1 MTRKIFFRLLSF
13 IFVLS
18 FLLGGCST
26 STSPNIPAT
35 PLQNASYWNDI
46 LANANNVMA
55 NTIISLNEHQ
65 FISTQAAGAILRI
78 NYNVATDQEAVTSVI
93 NSTQSLT
100 AVNIAQIKVYLT
112 NLEQQCNT
120 LIADGTAGISDPAS
134 KQKYLVDV
142 STVSNIVQAFL
153 SSLS

>member
-1 MTRKIFFRLLSF
+1 MTKKIFFSILFAVF
-13 IFVLS
+13 I
-18 FLLGGCST
+18 LLGGCST
-26 STSPNIPAT
+26 STSPTIPAT

-78 NYNVATDQEAVTSVI
+78 NYNVATDQEAITSVL

-112 NLEQQCNT
+112 NLGQQCNT